1 MQETELEQF
10 LAPYGTVISTRIL
23 RDGNHQPRGVGFARM
38 DSKDKC
44 DIIIATLNG
53 KALVGCKEP
62 LLVKFA
68 DGGNKK
74 KPMNRSWR
82 DNGDQ
87 MHMHNDQSMGQNGVN
102 PGQLIPSS
110 MAAAAA
116 QYGQAARQ
124 FSAPTG
130 IPTASYPQAAA
141 AAAAAAGFQA
151 RQYSNAAAAAAAAA
165 QMPSSY
171 PTTAGYQGRPYS
183 GTSIQASS
191 YPGAAAAAA
200 ALQSAAS
207 HPWVPPP
214 QYHLVQAP
222 ASHMQP
228 PQMIPSQAMALHLSA
243 LMPQLS
249 AQMSQLQLGGNPVSF
264 LKMAMLAFAN
274 YFLSYSIIPMHMSE
288 DHTQLV
294 HQLFTLHKEL
304 LSYNRFDL

>member
-1 MQETELEQF
+1 MCHLHFSNNCFHGNSKQQQEQDPTNLYIANLPPYMQETELEQF

-44 DIIIATLNG
+44 DTIIASLNG

-74 KPMNRSWR
+74 KPMNRGWR
-82 DNGDQ
+82 DSGDQ
-87 MHMHNDQSMGQNGVN
+87 MHMHNDQSMLGQNGVN
-102 PGQLIPSS
+102 PGQMISSS
-110 MAAAAA
+110 MATAAA
-116 QYGQAARQ
+116 QYGQAGMVKQ
-124 FSAPTG
+124 FSGPAG
-130 IPTASYPQAAA
+130 IPAASYPQ
-141 AAAAAAGFQA
+141 AAAGFQA
-151 RQYSNAAAAAAAAA
+151 RQYSNAAAAAAA

-171 PTTAGYQGRPYS
+171 PNAGGYQSRPYS
-183 GTSIQASS
+183 GTSIQTSS
-191 YPGAAAAAA
+191 YPGAAA
-200 ALQSAAS
+200 LQAS
-207 HPWVPPP
+207 TQQWVQPP

-222 ASHMQP
+222 NMQP

-264 LKMAMLAFAN
+264 L
-274 YFLSYSIIPMHMSE
+274 S
-288 DHTQLV
+288 
-294 HQLFTLHKEL
+294 
-304 LSYNRFDL
+304 